1 MTADGRRTLAYWA
14 AYYYAMLKA
23 GNSGK
28 LTEFG
33 QWYRDHGAGR
43 MTLCEAWQQ
52 APDWISAP
60 GSR

>member
-1 MTADGRRTLAYWA
+1 MTMIGPRTPTYWA

-23 GNSGK
+23 GNNGK

-43 MTLCEAWQQ
+43 MTLREAWRQ
-52 APDWISAP
+52 APDWMTAP